1 MKRGLALTVACIAA
15 AFTLS
20 ACWGDNSKEAQ
31 PFNDAPTKGQPDLTA
46 ARIYAM
52 PDGFN
57 NVAIKCIPGTH
68 SGIAT
73 LYHANA
79 AYGGLVVFQNAEVC
93 P

>member
-1 MKRGLALTVACIAA
+1 MKRITLAVSILAVVLLAGCGM
-15 AFTLS
+15 FNS
-20 ACWGDNSKEAQ
+20 NSKQAQ

-79 AYGGLVVFQNAEVC
+79 NYGGVVIFQNAEIC

>member
-1 MKRGLALTVACIAA
+1 MKRAAVIVAVLAVLAGCGNA
-15 AFTLS
+15 
-20 ACWGDNSKEAQ
+20 NSSQNQ
-31 PFNDAPTKGQPDLTA
+31 PFNDAPTKGQPDESA

-73 LYHANA
+73 LYHGTAG
-79 AYGGLVVFQNAEVC
+79 YGGLVVFQNAEVC

>member
-1 MKRGLALTVACIAA
+1 MKKIVVLVALAVVVLAACGLDV
-15 AFTLS
+15 
-20 ACWGDNSKEAQ
+20 NSKAGQ
-31 PFNDAPTKGQPDLTA
+31 QWNDAPTKGNPDESS

-57 NVAIKCIPGTH
+57 NFAIKCIPGTH
-68 SGIAT
+68 SGVAT

-79 AYGGLVVFQNAEVC
+79 NYGGLFVFQNAEIC